1 MILVRLDITN
11 EIGTGHFRRMNVLA
25 NYLLPIEFLFLI
37 ITDDEENAILRKSQV
52 FFTNRKNEFNDIKT
66 ILNDY
71 DIDILIF
78 DLLHYEKEYLKQ
90 IKKMTDKKI
99 VSFHEHNDNSKNS
112 DLAIN
117 YNLFEGFENNQDP
130 QFLSGYKYII
140 FNDEI
145 ENYRSYKKEY
155 VFVSFGG
162 SDPTKLT
169 LSFIDN
175 IANKLLDTQ
184 FLIHVGNF
192 NTLNINKIF
201 LQNNVQII
209 YRPENLFKHMAGAK
223 LAIIAGGNMMYEFMY
238 LKTPSIVIAH
248 NEHQEIFALNA
259 SKYNCVEYFGKFDD
273 INYDELKNLIQN
285 KISNYSNKCEISID
299 NQGKERIKQSLLKV
313 ILA

>member
-145 ENYRSYKKEY
+145 
-155 VFVSFGG
+155 
-162 SDPTKLT
+162 D
-169 LSFIDN
+169 
-175 IANKLLDTQ
+175 
-184 FLIHVGNF
+184 
-192 NTLNINKIF
+192 
-201 LQNNVQII
+201 
-209 YRPENLFKHMAGAK
+209 
-223 LAIIAGGNMMYEFMY
+223 
-238 LKTPSIVIAH
+238 
-248 NEHQEIFALNA
+248 
-259 SKYNCVEYFGKFDD
+259 
-273 INYDELKNLIQN
+273 
-285 KISNYSNKCEISID
+285 
-299 NQGKERIKQSLLKV
+299 
-313 ILA
+313 